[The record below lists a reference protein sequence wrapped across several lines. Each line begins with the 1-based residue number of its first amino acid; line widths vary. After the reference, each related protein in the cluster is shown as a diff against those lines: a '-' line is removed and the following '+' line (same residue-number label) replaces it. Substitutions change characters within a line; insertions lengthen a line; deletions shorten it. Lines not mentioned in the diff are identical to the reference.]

1 MRGVSNKHCLLTF
14 FINIVTIV
22 VAMLKQGLNTCWF
35 VGPLCGDT
43 RFSSGFGYIVAWS
56 QFMSSSL
63 MFEGELYGF
72 FECLHVIGV
81 VESLRI
87 AY

>member
-1 MRGVSNKHCLLTF
+1 MLMSINAAV
-14 FINIVTIV
+14 NIVTIV
-22 VAMLKQGLNTCWF
+22 VSMLKQVLNTYQLCWF
-35 VGPLCGDT
+35 VGPLCGET

-72 FECLHVIGV
+72 FECLHVIWCC
-81 VESLRI
+81 RKPQNCI
-87 AY
+87 IKT